1 MADAARPVL
10 DAANAAEL
18 SALKVLYEARSGD
31 GRATC
36 DLSDGARAATYGAI
50 ETLLV
55 DMDAVVPGIVDDQTG
70 AITFAEKADATN
82 YGVVDEIAGRALA
95 SGARVLA
102 VRKADLPGS
111 GDLAA
116 ILRYPA

>member
-1 MADAARPVL
+1 LADAARPVL
-10 DAANAAEL
+10 DVANAAEL
-18 SALKVLYEARSGD
+18 SALKALYEARSGD

-36 DLSDGARAATYGAI
+36 DLSDSARAATNGAI

-55 DMDAVVPGIVDDQTG
+55 DIDAVLPGVIDDQTG
-70 AITFAEKADATN
+70 AISLAERSDATN

-95 SGARVLA
+95 GGARVLG
-102 VRKADLPGS
+102 VRKADLPGT

-116 ILRYPA
+116 ILRYAV